1 MGRFACPPEPEIGL
15 RRGVAPAVAIFLCAA
30 LLAIGAASPAQA
42 QAQAAAPA
50 PSAAPAPP
58 TVAAKKPDKMIV
70 EANELV
76 FDKDKNTVSA
86 VGDAQ
91 LYYQGRILE
100 ADRVI
105 YDRNTKRV
113 YAEGHAKLT
122 DERGDVT
129 YGTRFD
135 LSDNFRDGF
144 IESVQAIATDK
155 TRFTAPRAERSNGDT
170 TVYEKGTY
178 TACEP
183 CKDHPERPPL
193 WQVKAVRVIH
203 NQQTHVVYYEDAQLE
218 IAGVP
223 VAYLPYF
230 SAPDPTV
237 NRLSGFLTPHYINGS
252 YLGSGVGIPYF
263 FNLAPN
269 YDLTVD
275 PTYFSQQGLFG
286 DVEWRHRLANG
297 AYNIR
302 VTGIDQQDP
311 AAFPSAPYGAGDR
324 QWRGSLESKG
334 QFYINE
340 QWKYGWDITALSDKF
355 YWNDYHLRNVDL
367 STYYFQDVVSSVYLR
382 GQGDRG
388 FFDLSGYHFEGLTE
402 YDFQQQQ
409 PVAVPVL
416 DYNKMADLRPEQ
428 SFGIGGEVT
437 YDVNVTN
444 INRTAAVFQSVGAQT
459 LDTAYSLY
467 NVCET
472 PTGLPATLPSGLPS
486 GLPTTVPSY
495 TPGKCFLGGIAGD
508 YARATAQVSW
518 QRKFID
524 PIGEVWTPFAFA
536 RLDGET
542 TRLNDSQT
550 YTFVNGAITD
560 SISNSSQPA
569 FFAGQDNETTMRAM
583 PGVGLDYRYPFVSS
597 SFLGRQVIEPIA
609 QVIIRPNEYLPKLQP
624 NEDAQSLIF
633 DDTNLFEWNKY
644 SGYDRIEG
652 GGRVNYGTQYTADF
666 SNGGHANVVGGE
678 SIQLFGN
685 NSFAMPDAA
694 NTGLESGLDQQYSN
708 FVARETLAPFSEDIL
723 SFTSKQQFDS
733 TTFGLTR
740 LDAIANLGFRGL
752 TTSVD
757 YARYDAQPDL
767 GWLYR
772 REGIVTNATYKFLD
786 HWNVNGSL
794 ILDMSRYLY
803 DLPGQHTPKFDPTNF
818 GFGIGYDDECTSLK
832 ISYTN
837 TLSDPV
843 AATPSYRD
851 QTILV
856 QLTLRTLGE
865 IKTGTDISSLL
876 GTTP

>member
-1 MGRFACPPEPEIGL
+1 MGRFACPPEPETRPWPGL
-15 RRGVAPAVAIFLCAA
+15 TLAVAVFLCS
-30 LLAIGAASPAQA
+30 AIGF
-42 QAQAAAPA
+42 AAPA
-50 PSAAPAPP
+50 LAQAPASGAAPAAPAA
-58 TVAAKKPDKMIV
+58 AAKTPDKMTV

-100 ADRVI
+100 ADRVT

-122 DERGDVT
+122 DEKGNIT

-135 LSDNFRDGF
+135 LTDNFRDGF
-144 IESVQAIATDK
+144 IDSIQTIAIDK
-155 TRFTAPRAERSNGDT
+155 TRFTAARAERANGDIS
-170 TVYEKGTY
+170 VLQKGTY

-183 CKDHPERPPL
+183 CADHPEKPPL
-193 WQVKAVRVIH
+193 WQVRATRIIH
-203 NQQTHVVYYEDAQLE
+203 NQQSHVVYYEDAWLE
-218 IAGVP
+218 FFGVP
-223 VAYLPYF
+223 IAYLPYF

-237 NRLSGFLTPHYINGS
+237 NRLTGFMPPQYTES
-252 YLGSGVGIPYF
+252 TYLGSGVGIPYF
-263 FNLAPN
+263 VNLAPN
-269 YDLTVD
+269 YDLTIT
-275 PTYFSQQGLFG
+275 PTYYSQQGLFG
-286 DVEWRHRLANG
+286 DVEWRQRMANG

-302 VTGIDQQDP
+302 VTGVDQQDP
-311 AAFPSAPYGAGDR
+311 AAFPVAPYGAGDAMF
-324 QWRGSLESKG
+324 RGSIDSKG
-334 QFYINE
+334 LFYINE
-340 QWKYGWDITALSDKF
+340 EWKYGWDIALLSDKF
-355 YWNDYHLRNVDL
+355 YYDDYKLRSVDL
-367 STYYFQDVVSSVYLR
+367 SNYYFQDVVSSIYFR

-388 FFDLSGYHFEGLTE
+388 FFDLSGYRFEGLTE

-409 PVAVPVL
+409 PTAVPVL

-428 SFGIGGEVT
+428 SYGIGGEVT

-444 INRTAAVFQSVGAQT
+444 INRTAAYFQAVGAQT

-472 PTGLPATLPSGLPS
+472 PSGLPATLPSGLPS
-486 GLPTTVPSY
+486 GLPSTVPSY
-495 TPGKCFLGGIAGD
+495 TPGKCFLSGIAGN
-508 YARATAQVSW
+508 YARASMQISW

-524 PIGEVWTPFAFA
+524 PIGEVWTPFVFA

-542 TRLNDSQT
+542 TQLNDTQT
-550 YTFVNGAITD
+550 YTFTNGTITD

-569 FFAGQDNETTMRAM
+569 FFDGVTNETAMRAM
-583 PGVGLDYRYPFVSS
+583 PGAGLDYRYPFVSS
-597 SFLGRQVIEPIA
+597 SFLGKQVIEPIA

-666 SNGGHANVVGGE
+666 ANGGHASMVGGE
-678 SIQLFGN
+678 SIQIFGN

-694 NTGLESGLDQQYSN
+694 DTGLESGLDKQYSN
-708 FVARETLAPFSEDIL
+708 FVSRETLAPFSNDI

-733 TTFGLTR
+733 TTFGLVR
-740 LDAIANLGFRGL
+740 LDAIANFTYRSL
-752 TTSVD
+752 TGSVD

-767 GWLYR
+767 GWLYK
-772 REGIVTNATYKFLD
+772 REGVVTNATYKFLD

-803 DLPGQHTPKFDPTNF
+803 DLPGQHTPRFDPTNF
-818 GFGIGYDDECTSLK
+818 GVGIGYDDECTSLK

-837 TLSDPV
+837 TVSDPI
-843 AATPSYRD
+843 AATPSYHD

-865 IKTGTDISSLL
+865 VKAATDVSSML
-876 GTTP
+876 GGAPPP

>member
-1 MGRFACPPEPEIGL
+1 MGRFACPPEPETGP
-15 RRGVAPAVAIFLCAA
+15 RRRLPLAVAVFLCAA
-30 LLAIGAASPAQA
+30 IGFAAPVLAQAPVSSATPAASATA
-42 QAQAAAPA
+42 
-50 PSAAPAPP
+50 
-58 TVAAKKPDKMIV
+58 VKKPDKMTV

-100 ADRVI
+100 ADRVT

-122 DERGDVT
+122 DEKGNIT
-129 YGTRFD
+129 YGTKFD
-135 LSDNFRDGF
+135 LTDNFRDGF
-144 IESVQAIATDK
+144 IDSIQTIATDK
-155 TRFTAPRAERSNGDT
+155 TRFTAARAERADGDIS
-170 TVYEKGTY
+170 VLQKGTY

-183 CKDHPERPPL
+183 CADHPEKPPL
-193 WQVKAVRVIH
+193 WQVRSTRIIH
-203 NQQTHVVYYEDAQLE
+203 NQQSHVVYYEDAWLE
-218 IAGVP
+218 FFGVP
-223 VAYLPYF
+223 IAYLPYF
-230 SAPDPTV
+230 SGPDPTV
-237 NRLSGFLTPHYINGS
+237 NRLTGFMTPQYINS
-252 YLGSGVGIPYF
+252 TYLGSGFGIPYF
-263 FNLAPN
+263 VNLAPN
-269 YDLTVD
+269 YDLTIT
-275 PTYFSQQGLFG
+275 PTYYSQQGLFG
-286 DVEWRHRLANG
+286 DVEWRQRMANG

-311 AAFPSAPYGAGDR
+311 AAFPAAPYGAGGT
-324 QWRGSLESKG
+324 QFRGSIDSKG
-334 QFYINE
+334 LFYINE
-340 QWKYGWDITALSDKF
+340 QWKYGWDIALLSDKF
-355 YWNDYHLRNVDL
+355 YYDDYKLRSVDL
-367 STYYFQDVVSSVYLR
+367 SNYYFQDIVSSVYFR

-388 FFDLSGYHFEGLTE
+388 FFDLSGYRFEGLTE

-409 PVAVPVL
+409 PTAVPVL

-428 SFGIGGEVT
+428 SYGIGGEVT

-444 INRTAAVFQSVGAQT
+444 INRTAAYFQAVGAQT

-486 GLPTTVPSY
+486 GLPQTMPSY
-495 TPGKCFLGGIAGD
+495 TPGKCFLSGIAGN
-508 YARATAQVSW
+508 YARASAQISW

-524 PIGEVWTPFAFA
+524 PIGEVWTPFVFA

-542 TRLNDSQT
+542 TQLNDTQT

-569 FFAGQDNETTMRAM
+569 FFDGVSNETTMRAM

-609 QVIIRPNEYLPKLQP
+609 QIILRPNEYLPKLQP

-666 SNGGHANVVGGE
+666 SNGGHASMVAGQ
-678 SIQLFGN
+678 SIQIFGN

-694 NTGLESGLDQQYSN
+694 NTGLESGLDKQYSN
-708 FVARETLAPFSEDIL
+708 FVSRETLAPFSNDI

-733 TTFGLTR
+733 STFGLTR
-740 LDAIANLGFRGL
+740 LDAIADFTYHSLSG
-752 TTSVD
+752 SVD

-767 GWLYR
+767 GWLYK
-772 REGIVTNATYKFLD
+772 REGVVTNATYKFLD
-786 HWNVNGSL
+786 HWNINGSL

-803 DLPGQHTPKFDPTNF
+803 DLPGQHSPHFDPTNF
-818 GFGIGYDDECTSLK
+818 GVGIGYDDECTSLK

-837 TLSDPV
+837 TVSDPI
-843 AATPSYRD
+843 AATPSYHD

-865 IKTGTDISSLL
+865 IKAASDVSSLL
-876 GTTP
+876 GGAPPP